1 MGLQARRALR
11 EKRWIRNAEVD
22 IEQLRERL
30 RTEPDNLALAAL
42 LRMAEEVVAHQRS
55 KLPR

>member
-22 IEQLRERL
+22 VQRLRERL
-30 RTEPDNLALAAL
+30 RADPDNQALAAL
-42 LRMAEEVVAHQRS
+42 LRMAEEVIAHQRS
-55 KLPR
+55 KLPG